1 MSQSVFSVPEITSLV
16 TNRKFKHLQ
25 RFMVQYL
32 VSALILSL
40 SLLLAALLLGRMLL
54 GLFQPQYAAAL
65 PSFYLLMTVVA
76 VTLVFVA
83 FRPLA
88 VSLDLLKWH
97 NLGLLLSSGAV
108 IIFVFIGELS
118 AFRMACIQLA
128 DTLIVRLLFNL
139 LVWKRMTRRAKE
151 TESEVLVT
159 A

>member
-16 TNRKFKHLQ
+16 TKRKFKHLQ

-40 SLLLAALLLGRMLL
+40 SLLAALLLGRMLL

-97 NLGLLLSSGAV
+97 NLGLLLSRGAV